1 MSTANPARPPIG
13 ARIAG
18 WLRFAAFYL
27 TEVVKSNIM
36 IAWDV
41 LTPTDRSRPGI
52 VELDLPEGLSDVQ
65 ILLISNLITMT
76 PGSLTLDLSPDRRT
90 LVLHILYLDDRAEL
104 IRHLQKN
111 YVQRVRQLF

>member
-1 MSTANPARPPIG
+1 MSTANPARTALG

-27 TEVVKSNIM
+27 SEIVKSNIM

-52 VELDLPEGLSDVQ
+52 VELELPEGLSDVQ

-76 PGSLTLDLSPDRRT
+76 PGSLTLDLSPDRRI

>member
-1 MSTANPARPPIG
+1 MLPYSSPILSINLYSSPPRYVDSG
-13 ARIAG
+13 TVA
-18 WLRFAAFYL
+18 
-27 TEVVKSNIM
+27 S
-36 IAWDV
+36 
-41 LTPTDRSRPGI
+41 
-52 VELDLPEGLSDVQ
+52 
-65 ILLISNLITMT
+65 ILIHSALISNLITMT